1 MDLTFVIVIVIEIVY
16 AIAGL
21 VLVSL
26 GLAVVFGM
34 MRVINLAHGEFLMLG
49 GYAAIVSVNAGINIW
64 LAMLIVAPLVVGL
77 IGLLVERLIIRFL
90 YGRMLDTMLATWGLS
105 LFLIGLVTL
114 IFGNTTTGI
123 STPIPGLQVGNYQV
137 GGYSLFIITVTLA
150 LVAGVY
156 AALRYTDWGLI
167 ARAAMQ
173 NAAMSDSLGV
183 NPDRVYMLTFTAGA
197 ALTGLAGGVLAPLTG
212 IVPTIG
218 GTYIAKAFIAVIT
231 GGSAIAVGTL
241 SASTL
246 LGGVSQITTLLGN
259 PVLGDVALLIA
270 AVILLR
276 FLPHGITGR
285 FFRGRL

>member
-1 MDLTFVIVIVIEIVY
+1 MDFTAIVVIEIVY
-16 AIAGL
+16 AIASL
-21 VLVSL
+21 VLISL

-49 GYAAIVSVNAGINIW
+49 GYAAIVSVQAGINIW
-64 LAMLIVAPLVVGL
+64 IAMLVVAPIVVGI
-77 IGLLVERLIIRFL
+77 IGLIIERLIIRFL

-123 STPIPGLQVGNYQV
+123 STPIPGLQIGEYQV
-137 GGYSLFIITVTLA
+137 GGYSLFIIVVAVA
-150 LVAGVY
+150 LVAAIY
-156 AALRYTDWGLI
+156 AVLRFTDWGLI

-173 NAAMSDSLGV
+173 NPDMADSLGV
-183 NPDRVYMLTFTAGA
+183 NPSRVYMLTFTVGA

-218 GTYIAKAFIAVIT
+218 ATYIAKAFIAVIT

-241 SASTL
+241 SSATL
-246 LGGVSQITTLLGN
+246 LGGVSQVTTLLAN

-276 FLPHGITGR
+276 FLPRGITGR